1 MTRRR
6 GREKQATARK
16 CGHHRRE
23 PRGLPDDHRTST
35 LLRTGMFTN
44 LFCITEKKKLDN
56 SLTFLILFEDIRPDG
71 YLASQYLEHP
81 YNSTSNHES
90 HHGCSESQGL
100 ELFHILLPVLRTIV
114 RYIEDLFAQFS
125 KPAIFFKK
133 LMLNK

>member
-1 MTRRR
+1 MI
-6 GREKQATARK
+6 
-16 CGHHRRE
+16 
-23 PRGLPDDHRTST
+23 
-35 LLRTGMFTN
+35 TGQVRYYVPVCLQIFFVSRN
-44 LFCITEKKKLDN
+44 IKKLDN